1 MFSHRPFQRAQVQPT
16 VANAR
21 ALGRACA
28 LPFAS
33 FEIALRSLLM
43 PLFCA
48 DRGIM
53 RRRASSGAVASCLHR
68 PSAYLLVVAFWPCDL
83 VSGADFRA
91 PCRPG
96 FEIIIA
102 SASAPGHFCTV
113 RPSFRHTAAQR
124 SRNRWYPKH
133 PHSIAIHSDV
143 WAVAVTVAVPVAM
156 PVAVAVAVVMAV
168 PVAMPV
174 AVAVA
179 VVVAVPLA
187 RAMPARAIPMGVS
200 MPMAMHVAVAGCW
213 CGRGRPCPWQRI
225 PPLAFPMRSHP
236 HSHLSLREI

>member
-1 MFSHRPFQRAQVQPT
+1 MSRKASEKTAFCWNEPAAYLRTGHFSVHRYSRRLRT
-16 VANAR
+16 R
-21 ALGRACA
+21 LGRACV

-53 RRRASSGAVASCLHR
+53 RRRASSGAFASCLHR

-143 WAVAVTVAVPVAM
+143 WAMAVTVAVPVAM
-156 PVAVAVAVVMAV
+156 KPRQ
-168 PVAMPV
+168 VAMK
-174 AVAVA
+174 
-179 VVVAVPLA
+179 
-187 RAMPARAIPMGVS
+187 
-200 MPMAMHVAVAGCW
+200 
-213 CGRGRPCPWQRI
+213 
-225 PPLAFPMRSHP
+225 PPLGKHALAQAAWRWGSPSGRCTGRLRVPQPGGTNPQSERALCLLAMDDRRGY
-236 HSHLSLREI
+236 LS